1 MDKIH
6 YYTFSKDDF
15 MLKEL
20 IEYIRESQ
28 TGSDID
34 NYLDSK
40 YIHLTDAHYD
50 QIAGAMSQG
59 ELSSKKAS
67 DCPAERFFLHFNE
80 TILFLNKS
88 TQGQHSVYDVELVK
102 DTNYSIEKVNEDESK
117 NLKFVSFSINDDYQP
132 TLIKRVTTSE
142 TIDEQEKQQTV
153 QSVIPALRGFMSAI
167 SD

>member
-1 MDKIH
+1 
-6 YYTFSKDDF
+6 

-20 IEYIRESQ
+20 IEYIREGQ
-28 TGSDID
+28 IDSDID

-59 ELSSKKAS
+59 ELSSKKAL

-80 TILFLNKS
+80 TILFVNKTTLEQS
-88 TQGQHSVYDVELVK
+88 SVYDVELVK
-102 DTNYSIEKVNEDESK
+102 DTNYSIEKENESDSK
-117 NLKFVSFSINDDYQP
+117 NLAFMSFTINDDYQP
-132 TLIKRVTTSE
+132 TLIKGTTTSE
-142 TIDEQEKQQTV
+142 TIDEQKKQQTI
-153 QSVIPALRGFMSAI
+153 QSVKPVLRGFMSAI

>member
-1 MDKIH
+1 
-6 YYTFSKDDF
+6 

-20 IEYIRESQ
+20 IEYIKVCQ

-80 TILFLNKS
+80 TILFVNKS
-88 TQGQHSVYDVELVK
+88 NQGQHSIYDVELVN
-102 DTNYSIEKVNEDESK
+102 DTNYSIEKVDESDLK
-117 NLKFVSFSINDDYQP
+117 NLAFVSFSINDDYQP
-132 TLIKRVTTSE
+132 ALIKRVTTSE
-142 TIDEQEKQQTV
+142 TVNDQEKQQTI
-153 QSVIPALRGFMSAI
+153 QSVMPVLRGFMSAI

>member
-1 MDKIH
+1 
-6 YYTFSKDDF
+6 

-20 IEYIRESQ
+20 IEYIKEGQ

-50 QIAGAMSQG
+50 QIAGAISQG

-80 TILFLNKS
+80 TILFVIKT
-88 TQGQHSVYDVELVK
+88 TQEQHSVYDVELVQ
-102 DTNYSIEKVNEDESK
+102 DTNYSIDKVDESDLK
-117 NLKFVSFSINDDYQP
+117 NLEFVSFSLNDDYQP
-132 TLIKRVTTSE
+132 ALIKRVTSSE
-142 TIDEQEKQQTV
+142 TVDKKEKQQTI
-153 QSVIPALRGFMSAI
+153 QSVMPVLRGFMSAI

>member
-1 MDKIH
+1 
-6 YYTFSKDDF
+6 

-20 IEYIRESQ
+20 IEYIKEGQ

-80 TILFLNKS
+80 TILFVNKS
-88 TQGQHSVYDVELVK
+88 NQGQHSIYDVELVN
-102 DTNYSIEKVNEDESK
+102 DTNYSIDKVDESDSK
-117 NLKFVSFSINDDYQP
+117 NLAFVSFSINDDYQP

-142 TIDEQEKQQTV
+142 TIDEQEKQQTI
-153 QSVIPALRGFMSAI
+153 QSVMPVLRGFMSAI

>member
-1 MDKIH
+1 
-6 YYTFSKDDF
+6 

-20 IEYIRESQ
+20 IEYIREGQ
-28 TGSDID
+28 IGSDID

-59 ELSSKKAS
+59 ELSPKNAS

-80 TILFLNKS
+80 TIMFVNKTILEQS
-88 TQGQHSVYDVELVK
+88 SVYDVELVK
-102 DTNYSIEKVNEDESK
+102 DTNYSIEKENESDSK
-117 NLKFVSFSINDDYQP
+117 NLTFVSFTINDDYQT
-132 TLIKRVTTSE
+132 TLIKRTTTSE
-142 TIDEQEKQQTV
+142 TIDEQKKQQTI
-153 QSVIPALRGFMSAI
+153 QSVMPVLRGFMSAI

>member
-1 MDKIH
+1 
-6 YYTFSKDDF
+6 

-20 IEYIRESQ
+20 IEYIKEGQ

-59 ELSSKKAS
+59 ELSPKKAS

-80 TILFLNKS
+80 TILFVNKS
-88 TQGQHSVYDVELVK
+88 NQGQHSIYDVELVN
-102 DTNYSIEKVNEDESK
+102 DTNYSIDKVDESDLK
-117 NLKFVSFSINDDYQP
+117 NLAFVSFSINDDYQP
-132 TLIKRVTTSE
+132 ALIKRVTTSE
-142 TIDEQEKQQTV
+142 TLDEQEKQQTM
-153 QSVIPALRGFMSAI
+153 QSVIPVLRGFMSAI

>member
-1 MDKIH
+1 
-6 YYTFSKDDF
+6 

-20 IEYIRESQ
+20 IEYIKEGQ

-59 ELSSKKAS
+59 ELSLKKAS

-80 TILFLNKS
+80 TILFVNKS
-88 TQGQHSVYDVELVK
+88 NQGQHSIYDVELVN
-102 DTNYSIEKVNEDESK
+102 DTNYSIDKVEESDLK
-117 NLKFVSFSINDDYQP
+117 NLVFVSFSINDDYQP
-132 TLIKRVTTSE
+132 ALTKRVTTSE
-142 TIDEQEKQQTV
+142 TFDEQEKQQTM
-153 QSVIPALRGFMSAI
+153 QSVIPVLRGFMSAI
-167 SD
+167 CD

>member
-1 MDKIH
+1 
-6 YYTFSKDDF
+6 

-20 IEYIRESQ
+20 IEYIKEGQ

-59 ELSSKKAS
+59 ELSLKKAS

-80 TILFLNKS
+80 TILFVNKS
-88 TQGQHSVYDVELVK
+88 NQGQHSIYEVELVN
-102 DTNYSIEKVNEDESK
+102 DTNYSIDKVDESDLK
-117 NLKFVSFSINDDYQP
+117 NLAFVSFSINDDYQP
-132 TLIKRVTTSE
+132 ALIKRVTTSE
-142 TIDEQEKQQTV
+142 TLDEQEKQQTM
-153 QSVIPALRGFMSAI
+153 QSVIPVLRGFMSAI

>member
-1 MDKIH
+1 
-6 YYTFSKDDF
+6 

-20 IEYIRESQ
+20 IEYIREGQ

-50 QIAGAMSQG
+50 QIADAMSQG
-59 ELSSKKAS
+59 ELSPKKAS

-80 TILFLNKS
+80 TILFVNKS
-88 TQGQHSVYDVELVK
+88 TQGLHSVYDIELVK
-102 DTNYSIEKVNEDESK
+102 DSNYSIETVDEDESK
-117 NLKFVSFSINDDYQP
+117 NLVFVSFSINDDYQP

-142 TIDEQEKQQTV
+142 TDDEKEKQQTI
-153 QSVIPALRGFMSAI
+153 QSVMPVLRGFMSAI

>member
-1 MDKIH
+1 
-6 YYTFSKDDF
+6 

-20 IEYIRESQ
+20 IEYIKEGQ

-50 QIAGAMSQG
+50 QIAGAVSQG

-80 TILFLNKS
+80 TILFVNKS
-88 TQGQHSVYDVELVK
+88 NQGQHSIYEVELVN
-102 DTNYSIEKVNEDESK
+102 DTNYSIDKVDESDLK
-117 NLKFVSFSINDDYQP
+117 NLAFVSFSINDDYQP
-132 TLIKRVTTSE
+132 TLIKCVTTSE
-142 TIDEQEKQQTV
+142 TLDEQEKQQTM
-153 QSVIPALRGFMSAI
+153 QSVIPVLRGFMSAI

>member
-1 MDKIH
+1 
-6 YYTFSKDDF
+6 

-20 IEYIRESQ
+20 IEYIKEGQ

-59 ELSSKKAS
+59 ELSLKKAS

-80 TILFLNKS
+80 TILFVNKS
-88 TQGQHSVYDVELVK
+88 NQGQHSIYDVELVN
-102 DTNYSIEKVNEDESK
+102 DTNYSIDKVDESDLK
-117 NLKFVSFSINDDYQP
+117 NLVFVSFSINDDYQP
-132 TLIKRVTTSE
+132 SLIKRVTTSE
-142 TIDEQEKQQTV
+142 TLDEQEKQQTM
-153 QSVIPALRGFMSAI
+153 QSVIPVLRGFMSAI

>member
-1 MDKIH
+1 
-6 YYTFSKDDF
+6 

-20 IEYIRESQ
+20 IEYIREGQ
-28 TGSDID
+28 IGSDID

-50 QIAGAMSQG
+50 QIAGAISQG

-80 TILFLNKS
+80 TILFVNKS
-88 TQGQHSVYDVELVK
+88 NQGQHSIYDVELVK
-102 DTNYSIEKVNEDESK
+102 EINYSIETVNESDSK
-117 NLKFVSFSINDDYQP
+117 NLAFVSFSINDDYQP
-132 TLIKRVTTSE
+132 TLIKRTTTSE
-142 TIDEQEKQQTV
+142 TVDEQEKQQTM
-153 QSVIPALRGFMSAI
+153 QSVMPVLRGFMSAI

>member
-1 MDKIH
+1 
-6 YYTFSKDDF
+6 

-20 IEYIRESQ
+20 FEYIKEAQ

-50 QIAGAMSQG
+50 KIAGTMSQG
-59 ELSSKKAS
+59 ELSPKKSS

-80 TILFLNKS
+80 TILFVNKS
-88 TQGQHSVYDVELVK
+88 TLEQRSVYDVELVQ
-102 DTNYSIEKVNEDESK
+102 DTNYSIETVDETESK
-117 NLKFVSFSINDDYQP
+117 NLAFLSFSINDDYQP
-132 TLIKRVTTSE
+132 TLIKRATTYE
-142 TIDEQEKQQTV
+142 TVNEQKKQQTMK
-153 QSVIPALRGFMSAI
+153 SVMPVLRGFMSAI

>member
-1 MDKIH
+1 
-6 YYTFSKDDF
+6 

-20 IEYIRESQ
+20 IEYIKEGQ
-28 TGSDID
+28 TGNDID

-59 ELSSKKAS
+59 GLSSKKAS

-80 TILFLNKS
+80 TILFVNKS
-88 TQGQHSVYDVELVK
+88 NQEQHSVYDVEVVQ
-102 DTNYSIEKVNEDESK
+102 DTNYSIETVDEVESK
-117 NLKFVSFSINDDYQP
+117 NLTFISFSINNDYQP
-132 TLIKRVTTSE
+132 TLIKRATTSK
-142 TIDEQEKQQTV
+142 TIGEEEKQQTM
-153 QSVIPALRGFMSAI
+153 QSVMPILRGFMSAI

>member
-1 MDKIH
+1 MI
-6 YYTFSKDDF
+6 
-15 MLKEL
+15 KEL
-20 IEYIRESQ
+20 IEYIREGQ

-59 ELSSKKAS
+59 ELSPKKTS

-80 TILFLNKS
+80 TILFVIKS
-88 TQGQHSVYDVELVK
+88 TQVQHSIYDVELVK
-102 DTNYSIEKVNEDESK
+102 DTNYSIKKENENDSN
-117 NLKFVSFSINDDYQP
+117 NLSFVSFTINDDYQP
-132 TLIKRVTTSE
+132 TLIKRTTTSE
-142 TIDEQEKQQTV
+142 TIDEQEKQQTI
-153 QSVIPALRGFMSAI
+153 QSVMPVLRGFMSAI

>member
-1 MDKIH
+1 
-6 YYTFSKDDF
+6 

-20 IEYIRESQ
+20 IEYIREGQ
-28 TGSDID
+28 IGSDID

-80 TILFLNKS
+80 TILFVNKS
-88 TQGQHSVYDVELVK
+88 NQGQHSIYDVELVN
-102 DTNYSIEKVNEDESK
+102 DTNYSIDKVDESDLK
-117 NLKFVSFSINDDYQP
+117 NLAFVSFSINDDYQP

-142 TIDEQEKQQTV
+142 TIDDQEKQQTI
-153 QSVIPALRGFMSAI
+153 QSVMPVLRGFMSAI

>member
-1 MDKIH
+1 
-6 YYTFSKDDF
+6 

-20 IEYIRESQ
+20 IEYIKEGQ

-80 TILFLNKS
+80 TILFVNKS
-88 TQGQHSVYDVELVK
+88 NQGQHSIYEVELVN
-102 DTNYSIEKVNEDESK
+102 DTNYSIDKVDESDLK
-117 NLKFVSFSINDDYQP
+117 NLAFVSFSINDDYQP
-132 TLIKRVTTSE
+132 ALIKRVTTSE
-142 TIDEQEKQQTV
+142 TLDEQKKQQTI
-153 QSVIPALRGFMSAI
+153 QSVIPVLRGFMSAI

>member
-1 MDKIH
+1 
-6 YYTFSKDDF
+6 

-20 IEYIRESQ
+20 IEYIKEGQ

-50 QIAGAMSQG
+50 QIAGAISQG

-80 TILFLNKS
+80 TILFVNKS
-88 TQGQHSVYDVELVK
+88 NQGQHSIYEVELVQ
-102 DTNYSIEKVNEDESK
+102 DTNYSIETVDETESK
-117 NLKFVSFSINDDYQP
+117 NL
-132 TLIKRVTTSE
+132 
-142 TIDEQEKQQTV
+142 
-153 QSVIPALRGFMSAI
+153 ALF
-167 SD
+167 

>member
-1 MDKIH
+1 
-6 YYTFSKDDF
+6 

-20 IEYIRESQ
+20 IEYIKEGQ

-59 ELSSKKAS
+59 ELSPKKAS

-80 TILFLNKS
+80 TILFVNKS
-88 TQGQHSVYDVELVK
+88 NQGQHSIYDVELVN
-102 DTNYSIEKVNEDESK
+102 DTNYSIDKVDESDLK
-117 NLKFVSFSINDDYQP
+117 NLAFVSFSINDDYQP

-142 TIDEQEKQQTV
+142 TVDEQEKQQTM
-153 QSVIPALRGFMSAI
+153 QSVIPVLRGFMSAI

>member
-1 MDKIH
+1 
-6 YYTFSKDDF
+6 

-20 IEYIRESQ
+20 IEYIKEGQ

-50 QIAGAMSQG
+50 QIASAMSQG

-80 TILFLNKS
+80 TILFVNKS
-88 TQGQHSVYDVELVK
+88 NQGQHSIYDVELVN
-102 DTNYSIEKVNEDESK
+102 DTNYSIDKVDESDLK
-117 NLKFVSFSINDDYQP
+117 NLAFVSFSINDDYQP
-132 TLIKRVTTSE
+132 ALIKRVTTSK
-142 TIDEQEKQQTV
+142 ILDEQEKQQTM
-153 QSVIPALRGFMSAI
+153 QSVIPVLRGFMSAI